1 MESSS
6 AVPISH
12 SEREDI
18 LALLPVSTIVEYRK
32 GKIIYSPDQ
41 PSTSIYLLASGTVRL
56 SQIADDGYEVV
67 VELIRPDEVFGEPA
81 FLNLARSSERAIAHG
96 NTEVMVWPVS
106 EIEDLITKRPRL
118 AVSLLQISAQ
128 RNLDFAQRIE
138 SLVIDNIERRLARTL
153 IRLSKRLGAPAEDG
167 SVRMIPMTHQLLS
180 QHIGTSREVVSGHMN
195 RFRKKG
201 YLDYTRQRIVLYPRA
216 FADWTNAASRPS

>member
-6 AVPISH
+6 AVPVSH

-32 GKIIYSPDQ
+32 GKIIYGPDQ
-41 PSTSIYLLASGTVRL
+41 PSTSIYVLAAGTVRL
-56 SQIADDGYEVV
+56 SHIADDGYEAV
-67 VELIRPDEVFGEPA
+67 VELIRPDEMFGESA
-81 FLNLARSSERAIAHG
+81 FLNLARSSERATAHE

-106 EIEDLITKRPRL
+106 TIEDLITKRPRL

-128 RNLDFAQRIE
+128 RNVDFAQRIE

-153 IRLSKRLGAPAEDG
+153 IRLSKRLGAAAEDG
-167 SVRMIPMTHQLLS
+167 SIRMIPMTHQLLS
-180 QHIGTSREVVSGHMN
+180 QHIGTSRELVTSHMN

-201 YLDYTRQRIVLYPRA
+201 FLDYTRQQIVLYPSA
-216 FADWTNAASRPS
+216 FANWTNTASTPS

>member
-6 AVPISH
+6 AVPVSH

-18 LALLPVSTIVEYRK
+18 LALLPVSTVVECRK
-32 GKIIYSPDQ
+32 GKIIYGPDQ
-41 PSTSIYLLASGTVRL
+41 PSTSIYLLAAGTVRL
-56 SQIADDGYEVV
+56 SHIADDGYEVV
-67 VELIRPDEVFGEPA
+67 VELIRPDEVFGESA
-81 FLNLARSSERAIAHG
+81 FLSPARSSERATAHE
-96 NTEVMVWPVS
+96 NTRVMIWPVS
-106 EIEDLITKRPRL
+106 AIEDLITKRPRL
-118 AVSLLQISAQ
+118 AVSLLQIPAQ

-153 IRLSKRLGAPAEDG
+153 IRLSKRVGAPAEDG

-180 QHIGTSREVVSGHMN
+180 QHIGTSRELVTSHMN

-201 YLDYTRQRIVLYPRA
+201 YLDYTRQQIVLYPRA
-216 FADWTNAASRPS
+216 FTNWTRAASAPS